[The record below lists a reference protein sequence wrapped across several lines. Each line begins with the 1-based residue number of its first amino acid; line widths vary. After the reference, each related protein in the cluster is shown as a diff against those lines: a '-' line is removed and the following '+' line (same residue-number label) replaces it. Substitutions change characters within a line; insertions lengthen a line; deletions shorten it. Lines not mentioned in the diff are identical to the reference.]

1 MKFAR
6 TLGAGISGV
15 LLFLFLVAVM
25 LSIIGDRCSKNLD
38 GMDLTW
44 DEIVEASWAE
54 ENKGL
59 DKGPPPASYSKR
71 LQEIMNGGKTK

>member
-6 TLGAGISGV
+6 TPGTGIMGV
-15 LLFLFLVAVM
+15 LFFLFLVAIWASV
-25 LSIIGDRCSKNLD
+25 IGDQCSKNLD
-38 GMDLTW
+38 LNDLTW
-44 DEIVEASWAE
+44 DEIVEAYWIE

>member
-6 TLGAGISGV
+6 TLGTGILGV
-15 LLFLFLVAVM
+15 LFFLFLVADM
-25 LSIIGDRCSKNLD
+25 LSIIGDQCSKNLD
-38 GMDLTW
+38 ANDLTW
-44 DEIVEASWAE
+44 DEIVEAYWIE